1 MEITISG
8 KDKNALQKVE
18 DLAKKLGLQ
27 IKNPL
32 KKGGTERENRSE
44 KLSQLLEEAA
54 ASGGLFSSIE
64 DPVGWQR
71 EQRKD
76 RSLPEREE

>member
-18 DLAKKLGLQ
+18 GLAKKLGLQ
-27 IKNPL
+27 IINP
-32 KKGGTERENRSE
+32 KKGKTEKKSKSE
-44 KLSQLLEEAA
+44 KLSELLDEVT

-64 DPVGWQR
+64 NPVVWQR
-71 EQRKD
+71 EQRNN
-76 RSLPEREE
+76 RILPEREEG